1 MRIVFEFQN
10 FKVKQVIN
18 ITDVGHLISDADSG
32 DDKVEL
38 ESKKRGLK
46 AKEITQEI
54 TNLFFEDLKKLN
66 IEIKKIKFPRATKYI
81 KEQIKLILKLEKK
94 GFTYVINDGVY
105 FNTSKYKDYGKLGN
119 IKLENLQEGARV
131 EFNTQKRNPTDFAL
145 WKFSKENE
153 KREQEW
159 NSPWGIGFPGWHIEC
174 SAMSEKILGQPFDIH
189 TGGIDHI
196 ATHHNNEIAQSE
208 CANGVKLANYWLHV
222 NYLTIDGKKISK
234 SIGNTLYLDDLEK
247 NNILIEA
254 FKYWML
260 TAHYSSALNFTFDS
274 VKAAETAF
282 QKIINT
288 FVNVK
293 IGKVDKNYLEKI
305 LTNLNEDFN
314 SPKAI
319 ATIWEIIKDD
329 NLKIEDKKATI
340 IKADEMLGLNILKLI
355 KEQEKKL
362 KNFKSRKF

>member
-1 MRIVFEFQN
+1 
-10 FKVKQVIN
+10 
-18 ITDVGHLISDADSG
+18 
-32 DDKVEL
+32 
-38 ESKKRGLK
+38 
-46 AKEITQEI
+46 
-54 TNLFFEDLKKLN
+54 
-66 IEIKKIKFPRATKYI
+66 
-81 KEQIKLILKLEKK
+81 
-94 GFTYVINDGVY
+94 
-105 FNTSKYKDYGKLGN
+105 
-119 IKLENLQEGARV
+119 
-131 EFNTQKRNPTDFAL
+131 
-145 WKFSKENE
+145 
-153 KREQEW
+153 
-159 NSPWGIGFPGWHIEC
+159 
-174 SAMSEKILGQPFDIH
+174 MSEKILGQPFDIH

-293 IGKVDKNYLEKI
+293 IGKIDKNYLNKI

-355 KEQEKKL
+355 NEQEKKL
-362 KNFKSRKF
+362 KNFKIPKDILMLAEKRNQAKIDKNWLEADKIRDQINDLGYDILDSSNSFQIRPRK